1 MKLKKILNWRIF
13 NLQVKISILIFLIM
27 MLFSFAI
34 GHKMNNDVKRET
46 YQITSKYIE
55 SIPNLVNSAMY
66 NFMLNGDR
74 QSIKRLV
81 LQLQNDSNIVGVHI
95 FDQNWKLT
103 EALPEL
109 LYKYDEKYLGTI
121 VKNRLEDGFKE
132 NFFLMR
138 NV

>member
-1 MKLKKILNWRIF
+1 MKLKILNWRIF

-66 NFMLNGDR
+66 NFMLNGGDR

-132 NFFLMR
+132 NFLMR